1 MTTTYRERRYNCG
14 EYLDV
19 YLFPVFS
26 QVTRGGKRTKR
37 RPSTEAQKKLNRRHR
52 REKAVRLLHANFTPD
67 DLEIHLTYRVKP
79 ESVEAAEKHLTNWLR
94 RVRRYVKKNGLGE
107 LKYFAVTEQG
117 SRGGRIHHHITIS
130 GIIER
135 DTLEKMWQ
143 HGYAN
148 SRRLQFTEEGLV
160 GLGTYITKS
169 PAGKKA
175 WRASKNLID
184 PPPKQRDG
192 RLSAKKVRELADDLQ
207 NSAKFEALYPGY
219 LMSQPAEAWHN
230 DVNGGCYL
238 VARFY
243 RADGKFIKPQ
253 RRRKGGNK
261 PHGH

>member
-1 MTTTYRERRYNCG
+1 MTMLYRERRYFCG

-19 YLFPVFS
+19 YLFPVFA
-26 QVTRGGKRTKR
+26 QAVRGKKRVRR
-37 RPSTEAQKKLNRRHR
+37 RPSTQAQIKLNQRHR
-52 REKAVRLLHANFTPD
+52 REKAIRLLHANFTPD
-67 DLEIHLTYRVKP
+67 DLEIHLTYRVQP
-79 ESVEAAEKHLTNWLR
+79 GSVEQAGKDLTNFLR

-117 SRGGRIHHHITIS
+117 SRGGRLHHHVTIS
-130 GIIER
+130 GILDR
-135 DTLEKMWQ
+135 DTLENMWT

-160 GLGTYITKS
+160 GLGSYITKS
-169 PAGKKA
+169 PVGKKA
-175 WRASKNLID
+175 WRSSKNLID

-238 VARFY
+238 AARLY
-243 RADGKFIKPQ
+243 RADGKFLKPQ
-253 RRRKGGNK
+253 KRREGG
-261 PHGH
+261 